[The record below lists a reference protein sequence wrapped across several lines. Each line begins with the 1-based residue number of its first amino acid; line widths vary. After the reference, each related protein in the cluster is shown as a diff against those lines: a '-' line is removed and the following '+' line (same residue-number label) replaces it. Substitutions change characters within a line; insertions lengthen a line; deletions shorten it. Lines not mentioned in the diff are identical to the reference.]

1 MRACHVPP
9 QTGVPALFAQIS
21 AVGSGISQISIV
33 SNGQSFPCSY
43 CQTVGSQVTTMSNQ
57 LSTQTAPKLDSMK
70 SVINSI
76 NSSIVQ
82 VSGSIATQINNT
94 VSQITSASGT
104 VTPFYDQAKNAKSQ
118 AAPFDDL
125 RNLGVLVILAL
136 PCTALVALL
145 FGGLCKAGCP
155 FTCYYWVGYCSSFL
169 IFIMFAL
176 HLPLATV
183 LSDGCGYVSLHE
195 SNLSAVSALA
205 SSATL
210 LDACL
215 YNKSLI
221 AVYNLTSQLN
231 FTSAVQFPTFDV
243 AALTA
248 AFQFSA
254 LNNFTNDIRALT
266 PLTFSFDVRN
276 TTIALESLKALTDT
290 CNPAVTAFTRETV
303 TDASGNGGCKAE
315 TTCTVNT
322 VTIAA
327 SDPCT
332 LSRSLVLTE
341 RSINATLAAMRVNAT
356 ALDASSAQL
365 TTDITAAFTNVIGGM
380 KTALAPLLAAGQTFT
395 NAAYCGFIGY
405 SYFQIKTALCT
416 TMGGAFAALACC
428 FFAIGI
434 LNFGVIV
441 CSTMLSKR
449 MPNPAEVQVAPLI
462 SGIEMLA
469 QPTPMGPK

>member
-1 MRACHVPP
+1 MRAFHFPP

-57 LSTQTAPKLDSMK
+57 LSSQTAPKLDSMK

-76 NSSIVQ
+76 NTSIVQ
-82 VSGSIATQINNT
+82 VSGSIGTQINST

-118 AAPFDDL
+118 AAPFDGL
-125 RNLGVLVILAL
+125 RNLGVLAILAL

-169 IFIMFAL
+169 IFIMFAI

-183 LSDGCGYVSLHE
+183 LSDGCGYVTLHE

-243 AALTA
+243 AALSA

-266 PLTFSFDVRN
+266 PLTFGFDVQN
-276 TTIALESLKALTDT
+276 TTIALAALEAYTNGCPAPAPYTRATVTDANGLNGCRSDT
-290 CNPAVTAFTRETV
+290 CNPGGGTV
-303 TDASGNGGCKAE
+303 GASAQCD
-315 TTCTVNT
+315 
-322 VTIAA
+322 AA
-327 SDPCT
+327 SK
-332 LSRSLVLTE
+332 LVMTE
-341 RSINATLAAMRVNAT
+341 RSINATLAEMRVNAT

-380 KTALAPLLAAGQTFT
+380 KTALAPLLDAGQTFT

-441 CSTMLSKR
+441 CSTMMSKR
-449 MPNPAEVQVAPLI
+449 MPNPAEVQVAPLM
-462 SGIEMLA
+462 SGLEMLA